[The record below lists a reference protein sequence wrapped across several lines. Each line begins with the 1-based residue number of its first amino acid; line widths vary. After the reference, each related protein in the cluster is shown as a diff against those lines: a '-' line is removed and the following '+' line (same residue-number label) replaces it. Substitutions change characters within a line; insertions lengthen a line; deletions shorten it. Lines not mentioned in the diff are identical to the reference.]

1 MRDIHIDTDIEE
13 DVRRLFTAAAD
24 DIPPGTDLLGGL
36 RARQAR
42 QVRRTR
48 TRAVLSAA
56 TATVLAAGTVFALT
70 ATGAPSAL
78 AQVTSAASHT
88 AAQSYHVTA
97 VTTTSITG
105 LPGRAGAEQIGAQ
118 QHVTA
123 EFDQASGVGEV
134 TTSDG
139 TQIRYVGGYEYLK
152 YPFQTHGR
160 SWLKMRTAT
169 ALALQARNAAAL
181 FESLL
186 RLSQAN
192 PQNLLKTLESAG
204 RVQAVGAAS
213 GPGWTGTRYEFS
225 ASTPRYI
232 LQLTPGRHP
241 DTRTIRLKDAVTTN
255 GTVDVDHQGR
265 VRRIDVTVTTPFG
278 FRIPD
283 DEVTHAFVTTIAM
296 TLGDF
301 GAPVSVTAPPASEIA
316 AQPEGI
322 VYAPLNGLG
331 FFGAFSPIV
340 AAYGASAAAAF
351 AVPVQ
356 RAAK

>member
-1 MRDIHIDTDIEE
+1 MHDIHIDTEIED
-13 DVRRLFTAAAD
+13 DVRRLFTAAAE

-42 QVRRTR
+42 RTRRTR

-56 TATVLAAGTVFALT
+56 TATVLTAGTVFALT

-97 VTTTSITG
+97 VTTTSVTG
-105 LPGRAGAEQIGAQ
+105 LPGGVKHQFGTHQ
-118 QHVTA
+118 YVTA
-123 EFDQASGVGEV
+123 EFDKADGVGEV

-152 YPFQTHGR
+152 YPGQTHGR
-160 SWLKMRTAT
+160 SWLKIRTTA
-169 ALALQARNAAAL
+169 ALALQAKSGAAL

-204 RVQAVGAAS
+204 RVQAVGGAS

-232 LQLTPGRHP
+232 LQFTPGRSP
-241 DTRTIRLKDAVTTN
+241 DTRAIPLKDAVTTN

-265 VRRIDVTVTTPFG
+265 VRRIDVTVRTPFG
-278 FRIPD
+278 FRLPGD
-283 DEVTHAFVTTIAM
+283 AATREFVSTIAM

-301 GAPVSVTAPPASEIA
+301 GAPVSVAAPPASEIA
-316 AQPEGI
+316 AQPQGL

-331 FFGAFSPIV
+331 FFGTFQPIPAVAFSIP
-340 AAYGASAAAAF
+340 
-351 AVPVQ
+351 
-356 RAAK
+356 AKNLLK